1 MAKDRARP
9 FSRKHRKYWFTVTG
23 GMILI
28 GVFNVAIGMC
38 GYEAPRTPERII
50 PVLPPPG
57 TPAQA
62 PTDGT
67 INLGDIPAPVMR
79 AFAVAYPRHIPAPKK
94 LLVAGVAHYELTFSD
109 AGTTHVISYTPDGT
123 FLGAR

>member
-28 GVFNVAIGMC
+28 GALNVGIGMC
-38 GYEAPRTPERII
+38 GYEPPRTPERII
-50 PVLPPPG
+50 PVLPRPG
-57 TPAQA
+57 TPARPA
-62 PTDGT
+62 TDGT
-67 INLGDIPAPVMR
+67 INLADIPTPVMR
-79 AFAVAYPRHIPAPKK
+79 AFAIAYPRHIPAPKK
-94 LLVAGVAHYELTFSD
+94 LARAGVTHYELSFTD
-109 AGTTHVISYTPDGT
+109 AGTTTVVSYTPDGT